1 MLKTLILTYLFSI
14 NGFRTVFLDFHLIKF
29 RLNVWQLNEFEKIIN
44 FSGAVSYI
52 LARMIVKRSEYSFF
66 FVLLKQKSF
75 HDDQTSRAN
84 FAFLPFLHTSRRKA
98 NIKFPQYS
106 TMAPAQILRNFVS
119 NEKINFNNK
128 WNSLFIGIR
137 LKKLPV

>member
-1 MLKTLILTYLFSI
+1 MNLK
-14 NGFRTVFLDFHLIKF
+14 
-29 RLNVWQLNEFEKIIN
+29 KIIN
-44 FSGAVSYI
+44 FSGAGGYI
-52 LARMIVKRSEYSFF
+52 LARMIVKRSEYSF

-119 NEKINFNNK
+119 YEKINFNNK
-128 WNSLFIGIR
+128 WNSLFIVIR